1 MNSWTRLPCYP
12 RSSFYPVSHGHSTLN
27 RGITKPD
34 FRPCAT
40 CWSCSQAPLCL
51 YTQRLVSIQPEGT
64 FGRLCYAFG
73 GDRSQ
78 SNYPPATVPMPDNGD
93 RLEPRINQ
101 GGISTVAPPRLASQ
115 LQSLPPILHR
125 FSPNSMASCSKASR
139 GLFVPLRVT
148 CIFTRP
154 SMFAESLV
162 ETVLLSLR
170 HSCGSDLTRQGISL
184 P

>member
-1 MNSWTRLPCYP
+1 
-12 RSSFYPVSHGHSTLN
+12 
-27 RGITKPD
+27 
-34 FRPCAT
+34 
-40 CWSCSQAPLCL
+40 
-51 YTQRLVSIQPEGT
+51 
-64 FGRLCYAFG
+64 
-73 GDRSQ
+73 
-78 SNYPPATVPMPDNGD
+78 MPDNGD

-115 LQSLPPILHR
+115 LQSLPPMLHR

-170 HSCGSDLTRQGISL
+170 HSCGSDGRRRGFPAGGRSGLHRAGCWLTARRRAPRGARRRKVAQRTDRRRRRGV
-184 P
+184 PGARREPFARAFGPAGKGETAR

>member
-1 MNSWTRLPCYP
+1 MGSLSPTFVPARLVGLAVKLPCA
-12 RSSFYPVSHGHSTLN
+12 FTLN
-27 RGITKPD
+27 GWFPFSLREPLGASVTLSE
-34 FRPCAT
+34 AT
-40 CWSCSQAPLCL
+40 A
-51 YTQRLVSIQPEGT
+51 
-64 FGRLCYAFG
+64 
-73 GDRSQ
+73 Q

-170 HSCGSDLTRQGISL
+170 HSCGSELTRQGISL